1 MSRKDKFRQINK
13 EAKACGIDLL
23 LIIVFWVIAG
33 FGVDALKIT
42 VFHTPLWAIT
52 GCVGTWV
59 FSVVLVII
67 MVKKVF
73 KDFNLD
79 EDEEDE
85 K

>member
-1 MSRKDKFRQINK
+1 MSRKDKFHQINK
-13 EAKACGIDLL
+13 EAKACGIALL